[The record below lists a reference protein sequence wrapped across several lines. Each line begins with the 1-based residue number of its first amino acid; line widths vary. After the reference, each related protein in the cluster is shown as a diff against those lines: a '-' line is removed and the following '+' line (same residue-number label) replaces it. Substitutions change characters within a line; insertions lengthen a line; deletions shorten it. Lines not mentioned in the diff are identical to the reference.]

1 MIGWRFIGIG
11 RALRLLLGREQ
22 SEQQLDE
29 EMSFHLHRQIEQ
41 NVASGMNP
49 EAARLAALRLF
60 GGVEQIKEE
69 CRDMRGINFIEN
81 LLQDLHYG
89 VRMLAKNPT
98 FAAVAVITLALGIGA
113 NTAIFSV
120 VNAVL
125 LRPLPYPRSDAIVEI
140 KGVWKGGGLADDL
153 TVPEF
158 EFYRD
163 HASAFVV
170 IAGYRGG
177 PDLSIK
183 LGGVSEWIT
192 SLHVTDEFFTVL
204 GVAPALGRGVL
215 REETRPGSAPGV
227 ILSDSLWRK
236 AFGSDPAVIG
246 RQVVFGDASY
256 TVVGVMPSDFTFVE
270 QQVDVFVPLQLGTG
284 IEDTGMNTSVFARLR
299 PATSLVQGQ
308 ANMNVV
314 FEQLRRAGSAQ
325 SGQAG
330 ARLLSYQ
337 TALAGDLR
345 PSLLMLFGAV
355 GLLLLIAC
363 ANVASLI
370 MARANARQREI
381 SIRLALGAERWR
393 LLQQFLAESLLIALM
408 GGAAGLLA
416 AVWALR
422 VLVSSIPW
430 DLPSTTHI
438 GLDGSVLAFTSLVAL
453 GTSLAFG
460 FTSYWQTSCLD
471 PNAALKEGSTQGGR
485 STARSRGR
493 SALVISE
500 VALSLMLLVG
510 AGLLIESLYRLH
522 QQTLGFEPQHV
533 YTMNTPFA
541 PAGRATANQV
551 WIFEQQVLERIR
563 AVPGV
568 TSAAVV
574 SLLPLTCCGNLPTQ
588 HEGHPEHGH
597 SIGGMEYRAISAEYF
612 QTMHIPILQGRNFQE
627 TDTASST
634 PVVIVGETVAN
645 AWWKGENPIGDRLV
659 VGEYEGRQFPEVL
672 EPPREVVGVVGDVK
686 NISLD
691 ESDPTTI
698 YVPASQLFR
707 PPNSTAWVV
716 RAGSN
721 LALGEQLRKA
731 VTAVNPD
738 QRVLGLQSM
747 SDVVARSVAHPTFDV
762 LLMGVFA
769 ALALTLTSVGIY
781 GVLSFHLARRTQEIG
796 IRIALGAKRVNVLMM
811 VVGQGAFLAA
821 VGIGIGLAGAL
832 ALSRFLSSLLYGVK
846 PTDPPTFIAVSL
858 ILAAVALLASYIPA
872 RRATKVDPMVAL
884 RYE

>member
-1 MIGWRFIGIG
+1 MLSDFRYRL
-11 RALRLLLGREQ
+11 RALFRRRPMEA
-22 SEQQLDE
+22 ELDE
-29 EMSFHLHRQIEQ
+29 ELRTHLEQ
-41 NVASGMNP
+41 QVEKYVRAGVP
-49 EAARLAALRLF
+49 REEAARRARLEF
-60 GGVEQIKEE
+60 GGLDQVKEE
-69 CRDMRGINFIEN
+69 CRDAERWRFIDD
-81 LLQDLHYG
+81 LGQDVRYG
-89 VRMLAKNPT
+89 LRQLRRNPGFT
-98 FAAVAVITLALGIGA
+98 AVAVLTLALGIGA

-125 LRPLPYPRSDAIVEI
+125 LRPLPYPRSDAIVRIE
-140 KGVWKGGGLADDL
+140 GVWKGGGLADDL

-163 HASAFVV
+163 HASAFAA

-183 LGGVSEWIT
+183 QGGVSEWIT
-192 SLHVTDEFFTVL
+192 SLRVTDGFFKVL

-215 REETRPGSAPGV
+215 REETRSGSAPSV

-236 AFGSDPAVIG
+236 AFASDPAVVG
-246 RQVVFGDASY
+246 RQIELGDASF
-256 TVVGVMPSDFTFVE
+256 TVVGVMPPDFTFVE
-270 QQVDVFVPLQLGTG
+270 QPVDVFAPLQLGRG
-284 IEDTGMNTSVFARLR
+284 IVDTGMNTSVIARLR
-299 PATSLVQGQ
+299 PATSLAQGQ

-314 FEQLRRAGSAQ
+314 FEQLRQAGSAQ

-337 TALAGDLR
+337 TALVGDLR

-393 LLQQFLAESLLIALM
+393 LLQQFLAESLLIAVM
-408 GGAAGLLA
+408 GGAAGLVS

-430 DLPSTTHI
+430 DLPPTTHI
-438 GLDGSVLAFTSLVAL
+438 GLDGPVLAFTSLVAL

-460 FTSYWQTSCLD
+460 FTSYWQTSRLD
-471 PNAALKEGSTQGGR
+471 PHAALKEGSTQGGR
-485 STARSRGR
+485 GTGRSRGR
-493 SALVISE
+493 SALVIGE

-522 QQTLGFEPQHV
+522 QQRLGFDPQHV

-541 PAGRATANQV
+541 PAARATANQV
-551 WIFEQQVLERIR
+551 WIFEQQVLERLK

-574 SLLPLTCCGNLPTQ
+574 SLPPLTCCGNLPTQ

-597 SIGGMEYRAISAEYF
+597 SIGGMEYRAISPEYF

-634 PVVIVGETVAN
+634 PVVIIGATVAN
-645 AWWKGENPIGDRLV
+645 AWWKGKKPVGDRLV

-691 ESDPTTI
+691 ESEPTTI

-716 RAGSN
+716 RAGRAGSN
-721 LALGEQLRKA
+721 LALGEQLRQA

-747 SDVVARSVAHPTFDV
+747 SDVVARAVAHPTFDV
-762 LLMGVFA
+762 LLMGIFA
-769 ALALTLTSVGIY
+769 ALALVLTSVGIY

-796 IRIALGAKRVNVLMM
+796 IRIALGAKRGNVLLM
-811 VVGQGAFLAA
+811 VVAQGAFLAA

-832 ALSRFLSSLLYGVK
+832 ALSRFLSSLLYGVT

>member
-1 MIGWRFIGIG
+1 MLSDFLYRL
-11 RALRLLLGREQ
+11 RALLRRE
-22 SEQQLDE
+22 SMETELDE
-29 EMSFHLHRQIEQ
+29 ELRAHVERQVEKYAQ
-41 NVASGMNP
+41 SGLP
-49 EAARLAALRLF
+49 REEAVRRARLEF
-60 GGVEQIKEE
+60 GGLDQVKEE
-69 CRDMRGINFIEN
+69 CRDTDQWRVIDD
-81 LLQDLHYG
+81 LTQDLRYG
-89 VRMLAKNPT
+89 LRQLRRNPGFT
-98 FAAVAVITLALGIGA
+98 AVAVVTLALGIGA

-125 LRPLPYPRSDAIVEI
+125 LRPLPYPRSDAIVQM
-140 KGVWKGGGLADDL
+140 KLAWKGGGLNDAL

-163 HASAFVV
+163 HASAFAA

-177 PDLSIK
+177 ADLSIRR
-183 LGGVSEWIT
+183 GGVSEWIT
-192 SLHVTDEFFTVL
+192 SLRVTDGFFKVL
-204 GVAPALGRGVL
+204 EVPPALGRGIL
-215 REETRPGSAPGV
+215 REETRPGSAQSV

-236 AFGSDPAVIG
+236 AFGADPAVIG
-246 RQVVFGDASY
+246 RQVVLGDATF
-256 TVVGVMPSDFTFVE
+256 TVVGVMPPGFAFVE
-270 QQVDVFVPLQLGTG
+270 QPAEAYVPLQLGRS
-284 IEDTGMNTSVFARLR
+284 IADTGMNTRVIARIQR
-299 PATSLVQGQ
+299 ATGLGQAQ

-314 FEQLRRAGSAQ
+314 FDQLRQAGSAQ
-325 SGQAG
+325 SGQRG
-330 ARLLSYQ
+330 IQLVSYQ

-370 MARANARQREI
+370 MARANVRQREI

-408 GGAAGLLA
+408 GGAAGLVAATWVLRGLA
-416 AVWALR
+416 T
-422 VLVSSIPW
+422 SIPW
-430 DLPSTTHI
+430 GHPITTI
-438 GLDGSVLAFTSLVAL
+438 RLDGYVLAFTSLVAL

-460 FTSYWQTSCLD
+460 FTSYWQTSRLD
-471 PNAALKEGSTQGGR
+471 PNGALKEGSSQGGH

-493 SALVISE
+493 SALVVGE

-522 QQTLGFEPQHV
+522 QQRLGFDPQQV

-541 PAGRATANQV
+541 PAARATAGQV
-551 WIFEQQVLERIR
+551 WTFEQQVLERIQ

-574 SLLPLTCCGNLPTQ
+574 SLPPLMGPNNLPTQ
-588 HEGHPEHGH
+588 HEGHPKD
-597 SIGGMEYRAISAEYF
+597 SIGGMEYRAVSRDYF
-612 QTMHIPILQGRNFQE
+612 QTMHIPILHGRGFE
-627 TDTASST
+627 VSDTASST
-634 PVVIVGETVAN
+634 PVVMVSEVVARQ
-645 AWWKGENPIGDRLV
+645 WWKDKSPTGDRLV
-659 VGEYEGRQFPEVL
+659 VGEYDGRTFPEVL

-686 NISLD
+686 NYGLD

-716 RAGSN
+716 RAGGN
-721 LALGEQLRKA
+721 LALGEQLRQA
-731 VTAVNPD
+731 VIAVNPD
-738 QRVLGLQSM
+738 QRVLGMQTM
-747 SDVVARSVAHPTFDV
+747 TDVVAQAVAQPTFDV
-762 LLMGVFA
+762 LLMGIFA
-769 ALALTLTSVGIY
+769 ALALALTSVGIY

-796 IRIALGAKRVNVLMM
+796 IRIALGAKRANVLVI
-811 VVGQGAFLAA
+811 VVGQGALLAA
-821 VGIGIGLAGAL
+821 VGIAIGLAGAL